1 MSVSLAAVLQLRA
14 ESMLVTV
21 SLLRGSLATDKS
33 LFIPE
38 PGGGVKV
45 ICGGWGDGI
54 FPEFAFSIAFRSC
67 K

>member
-14 ESMLVTV
+14 ESMLVIV
-21 SLLRGSLATDKS
+21 SLAMDKS
-33 LFIPE
+33 LFVPK

-45 ICGGWGDGI
+45 IFGGWGGEI

>member
-14 ESMLVTV
+14 ESMLIIE
-21 SLLRGSLATDKS
+21 SLQRGSLARDKS
-33 LFIPE
+33 FFVPE

-45 ICGGWGDGI
+45 IFGGWGDEI
-54 FPEFAFSIAFRSC
+54 FPEFAFSIASRSC